1 MNEATEKKHRTISG
15 IATSIIM
22 VLLFLLLWMYNFN
35 IELPELSEDGSVAVA
50 YGDPDAGGPSEVP
63 VEPETS
69 AAAPNSPSN
78 EAFEQNEDPDAVA
91 TKKTNETKN
100 KTENTNTKP
109 VEQPKDDAL
118 DNLLKGK
125 KNQQKQ
131 NSGDGSK
138 PGTQGAEDGKGD
150 SNKGGAGGGGSST
163 GPGGGIGGNGSVKHS
178 FGSRRFIAGTTNETC
193 NKQGKVVLD
202 IIVKKDGSI
211 VYDGVNPESN
221 GGSCLEGVA
230 RKLLSK
236 SKFAPTDQGFDVP
249 GTITFIFKLN

>member
-1 MNEATEKKHRTISG
+1 MNEAAEKKHRTISG

-35 IELPELSEDGSVAVA
+35 IELPEISEDGSVAVA
-50 YGDPDAGGPSEVP
+50 YGEPDAGGPNEVP

-69 AAAPNSPSN
+69 ASAPNTPSN
-78 EAFEQNEDPDAVA
+78 EAYEQNDDPDAVA

-100 KTENTNTKP
+100 KTQNTNTKP

-125 KNQQKQ
+125 KSQQKQ
-131 NSGDGSK
+131 TSGDGSNS
-138 PGTQGAEDGKGD
+138 GQQGDPNGKGD
-150 SNKGGAGGGGSST
+150 SNKGGDGGGTNTTGSGIGGGGS
-163 GPGGGIGGNGSVKHS
+163 VRHS
-178 FGSRRFIAGTTNETC
+178 FGSRKFIAGTTTENC

-211 VYDGVNPESN
+211 IYDGVNPESN

-230 RKLLSK
+230 RKLLTK
-236 SKFAPTDQGFDVP
+236 SKFAPTEQGFDVP